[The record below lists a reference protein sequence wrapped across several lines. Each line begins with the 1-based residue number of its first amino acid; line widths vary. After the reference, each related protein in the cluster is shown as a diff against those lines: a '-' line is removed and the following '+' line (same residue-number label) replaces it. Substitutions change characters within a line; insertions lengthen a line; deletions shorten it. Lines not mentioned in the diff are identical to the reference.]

1 MIHRIP
7 KIPSYLNSLFPPRP
21 TCLFFQGHLR
31 VATRHVREGPA
42 QWLGRL
48 PRLTT
53 SGMKHLI
60 GRTRSRVRRLIPT
73 RLVRIMSRVAFSV
86 RVVSLFRDRHFSCTR
101 PSSGN
106 PERASRV
113 VFLDLPIE
121 ILELIAS
128 SLHDPLPIE
137 AAARFIDER
146 YSDFCVARFWLSGF
160 SKVCSSVRKTVERV
174 LYREVQLD
182 FTGWKGRKHPI
193 WRAGSLRLLLRTF
206 EERPELGR
214 FVHGASL
221 DYQLYNEPG
230 PLDLGLKQ
238 FLMLT
243 PNLKTLFMAQCP
255 LVLWDLPP
263 LNISTFATTF
273 APGILPSI
281 LQQFP
286 KLQNIHLRDCHV
298 MPFSLDLP
306 KHNLRTVRFDSSHDH
321 AVVHFA
327 RALTL
332 CFDTVHHLDIRFIGG
347 FLQPAPFF
355 APKSPSIKCSLN
367 TRLRSLRLH
376 NISVFSH
383 VGSAYAQLLQNL
395 PALQELHVSN
405 HMCFDPL
412 AFSVLPSSLRK
423 LTISDYYGYW
433 EMRPEDAGNTF
444 LLALAKS
451 INISPRKIRHIVGAN
466 GRNTHDLSP
475 VVAACEL
482 EGIKYSDVD
491 DKNGFV
497 QIFCEWLG
505 FYHAKMLLTNDQS
518 RSSHRRRFFASK
530 SGSLNAFLIFLEPS
544 IISKLAIPFARFQ
557 IPEFFP
563 FQSNMLSIYC
573 HVWFI

>member
-1 MIHRIP
+1 MISPSPPSPCP
-7 KIPSYLNSLFPPRP
+7 KVNSQNSLVSQQSIPPPPNLSIFSRTLTRRYT
-21 TCLFFQGHLR
+21 TCSGR
-31 VATRHVREGPA
+31 SGSVVGSSPEVDDEWDEASDREDTESSSSSDSDSSCEDHVK
-42 QWLGRL
+42 GR
-48 PRLTT
+48 
-53 SGMKHLI
+53 I
-60 GRTRSRVRRLIPT
+60 
-73 RLVRIMSRVAFSV
+73 
-86 RVVSLFRDRHFSCTR
+86 FR
-101 PSSGN
+101 N

-497 QIFCEWLG
+497 QIF
-505 FYHAKMLLTNDQS
+505 FSIQ
-518 RSSHRRRFFASK
+518 
-530 SGSLNAFLIFLEPS
+530 PS
-544 IISKLAIPFARFQ
+544 T
-557 IPEFFP
+557 
-563 FQSNMLSIYC
+563 
-573 HVWFI
+573 